1 MGRCPQGYRTGAA
14 ATGVIAGTGPEW
26 AHTWIGGLV
35 RIAVTAVVAAGTLG
49 VASPLSAQRHDT
61 DTLAPAVVQRFVD
74 AANARDIPAMMVTV
88 APEAVFSVLPSGE
101 ILGAGQDSIRGFYEA
116 IFARLAPGF
125 SIEIARRIH
134 DGGFVVDHEVFR
146 NAKGRAPIGRA
157 TWVYWVTGGLSRRAW
172 TLKPTPA
179 AP

>member
-1 MGRCPQGYRTGAA
+1 M
-14 ATGVIAGTGPEW
+14 
-26 AHTWIGGLV
+26 

-116 IFARLAPGF
+116 IFARLAPGS
-125 SIEIARRIH
+125 SIEIAHRIH

-146 NAKGRAPIGRA
+146 NAKGRAPVGRA
-157 TWVYWVTGGLSRRAW
+157 TWVYWVTGGLIRRAW